1 VFAYNPIQRGCVAR
15 SLDSGLFTFMTS
27 AAAHSATRSA
37 SSPISPATRRSILLL
52 SCATFSSMVAQRI
65 CDAMLPELSRVFAVS
80 LAQAAQ
86 VVSVFAVTYG
96 VSQLFYGPLG
106 DRLGKFRIVTFAAL
120 GCSVGSA
127 VAVFANSLDVLL
139 MARIMMALGAAALIP
154 LAMAWIGDT
163 VPAHELQ
170 EMLTR
175 TGLGSTLGIV
185 CGQLLGGLLTDALGW
200 RWAFAFLVLL
210 FGVVGSLLWG
220 DLRRQQAL
228 PKPEAEAATPAPEAP
243 VVRPHFLKQALLIA
257 SRPWPRTILL
267 LAVIEG
273 AMGFGVLA
281 MWASHLHHALGL
293 SLSAAGAIVALF
305 GLGGVGYM
313 AAGRALIPRLGQ
325 HGLVL
330 LGGGLL
336 GISALVIAYIPHWGP
351 AIPASLVGGFG
362 FFMFHNVMQAN
373 ATQMVPEARGTA
385 VSLFASFLFLGQSLG
400 VVLAAALIG
409 RIGSSAVVALG
420 GGVMA
425 VEGAYF
431 AWVLRRKPP
440 L

>member
-1 VFAYNPIQRGCVAR
+1 
-15 SLDSGLFTFMTS
+15 MTS
-27 AAAHSATRSA
+27 AAAHSATRA
-37 SSPISPATRRSILLL
+37 SSSSISPATRRSILLL
-52 SCATFSSMVAQRI
+52 SCATFASMVAQRI
-65 CDAMLPELSRVFAVS
+65 CDAMLPELSRVFSVS

-86 VVSVFAVTYG
+86 VVSLFAITYG
-96 VSQLFYGPLG
+96 ISQLFYGPLG

-120 GCSVGSA
+120 GCSVGSL
-127 VAVFANSLDVLL
+127 VAVFANSLDMLL
-139 MARIMMALGAAALIP
+139 LARIMMALGAAALIP
-154 LAMAWIGDT
+154 LAMAWIGDA
-163 VPAHELQ
+163 VPPHELQ

-210 FGVVGSLLWG
+210 FGTVGSLLWR

-228 PKPEAEAATPAPEAP
+228 PQAETEAEAAPTTESSAA
-243 VVRPHFLKQALLIA
+243 RPHFLKQTLLII

-293 SLSAAGAIVALF
+293 PLSAAGAIVALF

-373 ATQMVPEARGTA
+373 ATQMAPEARGTA

-409 RIGSSAVVALG
+409 HIGSSAVVALG

-431 AWVLRRKPP
+431 GWVLRRRLQQQKSVH
-440 L
+440 

>member
-1 VFAYNPIQRGCVAR
+1 
-15 SLDSGLFTFMTS
+15 MTS
-27 AAAHSATRSA
+27 AAAPSALHTPD
-37 SSPISPATRRSILLL
+37 SPVSLATRRSILLL
-52 SCATFSSMVAQRI
+52 SCATFASMVAQRI

-86 VVSVFAVTYG
+86 VVSLFAITYG
-96 VSQLFYGPLG
+96 IAQLFYGPLG

-120 GCSVGSA
+120 GCSVGSL
-127 VAVFANSLDVLL
+127 VAVFATSLDVLL
-139 MARIMMALGAAALIP
+139 LARVMMALGAAALIP
-154 LAMAWIGDT
+154 LAMAWVGDA
-163 VPAHELQ
+163 VPPHEVQ
-170 EMLTR
+170 GMLTR

-220 DLRRQQAL
+220 DLRRQQAQ
-228 PKPEAEAATPAPEAP
+228 PRAEAASISSEAS
-243 VVRPHFLKQALLIA
+243 VARPHFLKQTLLII

-293 SLSAAGAIVALF
+293 PLSVSGAIVALF
-305 GLGGVGYM
+305 GLGGVVYM
-313 AAGRALIPRLGQ
+313 AAGRGLIPRLGQ

-330 LGGGLL
+330 LGGALL
-336 GISALVIAYIPHWGP
+336 GVSALVLAFTPHWAP

-373 ATQMVPEARGTA
+373 ATQMAPEARGTA

-409 RIGSSAVVALG
+409 RLGTSAVVALG

-431 AWVLRRKPP
+431 GWVLRRRGA
-440 L
+440 

>member
-1 VFAYNPIQRGCVAR
+1 MPLAHTVRGCLPTIRYSVGVSPAAP
-15 SLDSGLFTFMTS
+15 DPGLFTFMTS
-27 AAAHSATRSA
+27 AAAHSATRA
-37 SSPISPATRRSILLL
+37 PSSSISPATRRSILLL
-52 SCATFSSMVAQRI
+52 SCATFASMVAQRI
-65 CDAMLPELSRVFAVS
+65 CDAMLPELSRVFSVS

-86 VVSVFAVTYG
+86 VVSLFAVTYG
-96 VSQLFYGPLG
+96 ISQLFYGPLG

-120 GCSVGSA
+120 GCSVGSLM
-127 VAVFANSLDVLL
+127 AVFANSLDVLL
-139 MARIMMALGAAALIP
+139 LARILMALGAAALIP
-154 LAMAWIGDT
+154 LAMAWIGDA
-163 VPAHELQ
+163 VPPHELQ

-210 FGVVGSLLWG
+210 FGTVGSLLWR

-228 PKPEAEAATPAPEAP
+228 PKAETEAEAAPTPALESPAA
-243 VVRPHFLKQALLIA
+243 RPHFLKQTLLII

-409 RIGSSAVVALG
+409 HIGSSAVV
-420 GGVMA
+420 
-425 VEGAYF
+425 
-431 AWVLRRKPP
+431 VLNSTEV
-440 L
+440 